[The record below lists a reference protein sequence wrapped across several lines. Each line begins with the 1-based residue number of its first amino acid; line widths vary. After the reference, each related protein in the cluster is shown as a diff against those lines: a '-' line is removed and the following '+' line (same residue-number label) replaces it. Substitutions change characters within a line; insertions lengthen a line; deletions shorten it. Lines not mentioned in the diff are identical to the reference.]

1 MSALITEENNKVENT
16 PEKSTE
22 LSELKVSS
30 ENRYVVLC
38 ETSDDEK
45 ESYYYFLKKNGN
57 EKELEHLH
65 KQLEAVGR
73 EVVEGLSTFDL
84 DLENTVSE
92 QTAKEMT
99 TIEINTLYHRKFD
112 GKMKYVDLKL
122 RSTDDD
128 VDRAE
133 KCYEVIG
140 DQGIEN
146 YVDGEDYEVE
156 GDVEI
161 VEDNSSEEESE
172 DSDEGDVLF
181 PVPSES
187 SNNMLF
193 PEKV

>member
-1 MSALITEENNKVENT
+1 MSALVTEENNKVENT
-16 PEKSTE
+16 STE

-30 ENRYVVLC
+30 ENKYVVLC
-38 ETSDDEK
+38 ETSENNDDET

-57 EKELEHLH
+57 EKELEHLR
-65 KQLEAVGR
+65 KQLEVLG
-73 EVVEGLSTFDL
+73 VVDGLSTFDL

-128 VDRAE
+128 VERAE
-133 KCYEVIG
+133 KCYEAIG

-146 YVDGEDYEVE
+146 YVGGEDYEVE
-156 GDVEI
+156 GDIEI
-161 VEDNSSEEESE
+161 VEDNSSEGDSEE
-172 DSDEGDVLF
+172 SDEGDVLF